1 MMSRHLQ
8 MPIHDVL
15 SKSESVTYLHFESVR
30 FLLHFW
36 VITEQAEVFI
46 MSISDWILLR
56 VEFYLLI
63 QYMDFFVIF
72 TNRDKSST
80 VFVRPKE
87 AKINYISDAGMY
99 DRCVYF
105 DTG

>member
-1 MMSRHLQ
+1 
-8 MPIHDVL
+8 
-15 SKSESVTYLHFESVR
+15 
-30 FLLHFW
+30 
-36 VITEQAEVFI
+36 
-46 MSISDWILLR
+46 
-56 VEFYLLI
+56 
-63 QYMDFFVIF
+63 MDLFVKF

-80 VFVRPKE
+80 GFVRPKE

>member
-1 MMSRHLQ
+1 M
-8 MPIHDVL
+8 
-15 SKSESVTYLHFESVR
+15 K
-30 FLLHFW
+30 
-36 VITEQAEVFI
+36 
-46 MSISDWILLR
+46 
-56 VEFYLLI
+56 
-63 QYMDFFVIF
+63 F

-87 AKINYISDAGMY
+87 TKINYISDAGMY